1 MKSAMCKFLMRE
13 KCLLSSINAVYSWG
27 SGLGKLS
34 FDSNENNEELLLSGV
49 VAVKLSTSESD
60 SASEATA
67 MSCLS
72 TPVDLADMVGTQRGW
87 VFTSK
92 QWVFQG
98 F

>member
-1 MKSAMCKFLMRE
+1 
-13 KCLLSSINAVYSWG
+13 
-27 SGLGKLS
+27 
-34 FDSNENNEELLLSGV
+34 
-49 VAVKLSTSESD
+49 VKLSTSESD